1 MFFLVSLNGALDSGS
16 WASRLNRARKQAKPA
31 PNFFYHSVS
40 GYYTAV
46 LTARLLSPVLFPK
59 LNHG

>member
-16 WASRLNRARKQAKPA
+16 WVSRLNRARKQDKPA
-31 PNFFYHSVS
+31 HNFIYLSWS

-46 LTARLLSPVLFPK
+46 LTAFLLSPTK